1 MSAKVASWRAFRP
14 TLGDATGGLADL
26 GVLVPLAAAL
36 ILVNGLDAGAVFL
49 CAGLL
54 VLGAG
59 FAFRIPFPVQP
70 LKALTAVAVAQGLAP
85 GVIHAAGLEL
95 AGFLLLLSVGNVAGL
110 VARVFVK
117 PVVRALQLGVG
128 ALLVHASFRLVAEP
142 PEVFASPPSPWP
154 IVSAAVAFAAVA
166 VAAHRRRYVWA
177 LVMFAAGLA
186 ATVVATSPELS
197 GPTLSIPE
205 VTVPPF
211 SAFGTAFVLLV
222 VPQLPLTFGN
232 AVVAVNDLSHEYFGE
247 AARRVTPSRV
257 CRSAGIANA
266 GSAVLGGMPMCH
278 GAGGLTAHVR
288 LGATT
293 VGMNTLLGSVCVIL
307 GLFFA
312 AEIPAVLGILPVPV
326 LAAFLAYAGV
336 RHAWLVADL
345 RGAPLAIALVAGA
358 LGAWFGNL
366 AVTAAVA
373 LVLEH
378 GRRGLIAR
386 HRTHA

>member
-1 MSAKVASWRAFRP
+1 MSARVTTRGAFRP
-14 TLGDATGGLADL
+14 MLGDATGALADL

-59 FAFRIPFPVQP
+59 VAFRIPFPVQP
-70 LKALTAVAVAQGLAP
+70 LKALTAVAVAQELAP

-95 AGFLLLLSVGNVAGL
+95 AAFLLLLSVGNVAGL
-110 VARVFVK
+110 VARIFVK

-128 ALLVHASFRLVAEP
+128 ALLVIAAVRLVADP

-154 IVSAAVAFAAVA
+154 MVLAAVAFAAVA
-166 VAAHRRRYVWA
+166 VAAHRGRFVWA
-177 LVMFAAGLA
+177 LVLFAAGLV

-197 GPTLSIPE
+197 GPSLSIPE
-205 VTVPPF
+205 LAIPPG
-211 SAFGTAFVLLV
+211 SAFSTAFVLLV

-247 AARRVTPSRV
+247 SAHRVTPSRV

-266 GSAVLGGMPMCH
+266 GSALLGGMPMCH

-288 LGATT
+288 LGAATA
-293 VGMNTLLGSVCVIL
+293 GMNVLLGSVFLIL

-312 AEIPAVLGILPVPV
+312 AQIPVVLGLLPVSV

-345 RGAPLAIALVAGA
+345 RGGPLAIALVAGG
-358 LGAWFGNL
+358 LGAWLGNL
-366 AVTAAVA
+366 AITAALA
-373 LVLEH
+373 LTLEH
-378 GRRGLIAR
+378 GRRVLLAR
-386 HRTHA
+386 HRTSA